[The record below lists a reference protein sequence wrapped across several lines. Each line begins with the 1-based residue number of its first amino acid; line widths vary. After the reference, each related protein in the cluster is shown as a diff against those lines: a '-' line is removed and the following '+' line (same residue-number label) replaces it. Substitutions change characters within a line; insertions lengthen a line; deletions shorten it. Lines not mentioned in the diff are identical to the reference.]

1 MEFTV
6 SIDIKGKPVAVGS
19 ILGESSADARFT
31 YAADYLHAT
40 EAVPI
45 SLSLPLQ
52 SEPFSAEQTKC
63 FFDGLLPEGSTRRA
77 VASNLHLDEND
88 YVQILY
94 QLGRECIGALRVYR
108 KGETPQASYDKLTRE
123 QVRELAREGAAE
135 SAAVVIETR
144 LSLAGATGKVGL
156 YRDPKTG
163 EWYLPHGTAPSTHIV
178 KQSHVRLERIVP
190 NELLCLLT
198 AKQCGIDVPETTIID
213 MGSGKDEDIL
223 LVSGRFDRRFSESP
237 AFANELPMPLRLHQE
252 DFAQALGIVASR
264 KYESGDRH
272 LAKMFALLRTHSS
285 RPIEDQ
291 LKLWD
296 RIAFNYLIGN
306 TDGHLKNYS
315 LLYSED
321 LKTVRLAP
329 AYDVINTIG
338 YKGMTHEMSFAIA
351 NATQIEDVTRDSFRM
366 AAKEAGL
373 GERMALNRLNDMI
386 KRFRPALKS
395 AAEALIHQGVKGI
408 EELKATILDAGSE
421 RNLSTT

>member
-1 MEFTV
+1 MEFIV

-19 ILGESSADARFT
+19 ISGESSADARFT
-31 YAADYLHAT
+31 YAADYLNAP
-40 EAVPI
+40 EAVAI
-45 SLSLPLQ
+45 SFSLPLR

-63 FFDGLLPEGSTRRA
+63 FFDGLLPEGFTRRA

-94 QLGRECIGALRVYR
+94 QLGRECIGALRVYQ
-108 KGETPQASYDKLTRE
+108 KGETPQASYDKLTHE
-123 QVRELAREGAAE
+123 QVRELAREGATE
-135 SAAVVIETR
+135 SAAVVIESR

-163 EWYLPHGTAPSTHIV
+163 EWYLPRGTAPSTHIV

-213 MGSGKDEDIL
+213 LGSGEDEDIL
-223 LVSGRFDRRFSESP
+223 LASERFDRRFSEQS

-252 DFAQALGIVASR
+252 DFAQALGIPASR
-264 KYESGDRH
+264 KYENGDRH

-285 RPIEDQ
+285 QPIEDQ

-296 RIAFNYLIGN
+296 RIVFNCLIGN

-315 LLYSED
+315 LLYGED

-329 AYDVINTIG
+329 AYDVINTVG
-338 YKGMTHEMSFAIA
+338 YKGMTHEMSFMIG
-351 NATQIEDVTRDSFRM
+351 NAKRIEDVTRDSFRM
-366 AAKEAGL
+366 AAREAGL
-373 GERMALNRLNDMI
+373 GERMALNRLDEMT
-386 KRFRPALKS
+386 KRFRPALES
-395 AAEALIHQGVKGI
+395 AAGTLIHQGIKGV
-408 EELKATILDAGSE
+408 EELRATILDAGSE
-421 RNLSTT
+421 GNL

>member
-1 MEFTV
+1 MEFEV
-6 SIDIKGKPVAVGS
+6 SIERRGKAIATGS
-19 ILGESSADARFT
+19 IFGESSTDARFV
-31 YAADYLHAT
+31 YAEAYRNDPEAT
-40 EAVPI
+40 PI
-45 SLSLPLQ
+45 SISLPLQ

-63 FFDGLLPEGSTRRA
+63 FFDGLLPEGFTRRA

-88 YVQILY
+88 YVRILY
-94 QLGRECIGALRVYR
+94 QLGRECIGALRICQ
-108 KGETPQASYDKLTRE
+108 KGELPRASYDKLTHE
-123 QVRELAREGAAE
+123 QVRELAREGATE
-135 SAAVVIETR
+135 SAAVVIESR

-198 AKQCGIDVPETTIID
+198 AKRCGIDVPETTIID
-213 MGSGKDEDIL
+213 LGSGTDADIL
-223 LVSGRFDRRFSESP
+223 LASERFDRRFLEQP
-237 AFANELPMPLRLHQE
+237 VYADHLPMPLRLHQE
-252 DFAQALGIVASR
+252 DFAQALGIPASQ
-264 KYESGDRH
+264 KYENGDRH
-272 LAKMFALLRTHSS
+272 LAKMFALLRAHSAK
-285 RPIEDQ
+285 PIEDQ

-296 RIAFNYLIGN
+296 RIVFNWLIGN

-338 YKGMTHEMSFAIA
+338 YKGMTHEMAFAIG
-351 NATQIEDVTRDSFRM
+351 NAKWIEDVTLESFRL

-373 GERMALNRLNDMI
+373 GERMAMNRLDEMV
-386 KRFRPALKS
+386 KRFRPAIIS
-395 AAEALIHQGVKGI
+395 AAETLKHQGVKGT
-408 EELKATILDAGSE
+408 EELKDTILQSSAAVQ
-421 RNLSTT
+421 

>member
-31 YAADYLHAT
+31 YAADYLNAPD
-40 EAVPI
+40 AVAI
-45 SLSLPLQ
+45 SFSLPLQ
-52 SEPFSAEQTKC
+52 SKPFSAEQTKC
-63 FFDGLLPEGSTRRA
+63 FFDGLLPEGFTRRA

-94 QLGRECIGALRVYR
+94 QLGRECIGALRVYQ
-108 KGETPQASYDKLTRE
+108 KGEKPQASYDKLTRE
-123 QVRELAREGAAE
+123 QVRELAREGATE
-135 SAAVVIETR
+135 SAAVVIESR

-163 EWYLPHGTAPSTHIV
+163 EWYLPRGTAPSTHIV

-213 MGSGKDEDIL
+213 LGSGKDEDIL
-223 LVSGRFDRRFSESP
+223 LASERFDRRFSEQP
-237 AFANELPMPLRLHQE
+237 AFANGLPMPLRLHQE
-252 DFAQALGIVASR
+252 DFAQALGIPASR
-264 KYESGDRH
+264 KYENGDRH

-285 RPIEDQ
+285 QPIEDQ

-296 RIAFNYLIGN
+296 RIVFNCLIGN

-329 AYDVINTIG
+329 AYDVINTVG
-338 YKGMTHEMSFAIA
+338 YKGVTHEMSFAIGSA
-351 NATQIEDVTRDSFRM
+351 KRIEDVTRDSFRT
-366 AAKEAGL
+366 AAREAGL
-373 GERMALNRLNDMI
+373 GERMALNRLDVMA
-386 KRFRPALKS
+386 KRFRPALES
-395 AAEALIHQGVKGI
+395 AAETLTHQGVKGV
-408 EELKATILDAGSE
+408 EELKATILDRSQ
-421 RNLSTT
+421 NTLQ